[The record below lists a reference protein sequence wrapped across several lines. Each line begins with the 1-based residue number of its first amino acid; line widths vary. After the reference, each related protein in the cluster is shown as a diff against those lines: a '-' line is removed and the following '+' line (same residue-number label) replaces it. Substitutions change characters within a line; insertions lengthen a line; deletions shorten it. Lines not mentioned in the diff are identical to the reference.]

1 MRLLESPRLDL
12 MPGSIALVGSGEYL
26 PAMADLE
33 KSLIDDA
40 IALGKKSTYIQIPTA
55 AGRESQDRLDYWRAL
70 GKAQADK
77 LGVEQIFL
85 PIYNREGAL
94 NPVLADFIND
104 SALIYLSG
112 GDPHHLAESLRDTPV
127 WQSIVKNWNAGSSL
141 AGCSAGAM
149 VLSAH
154 VPNFRMLK
162 REPTPGLS
170 LLPAI
175 RVIPHF
181 NKFFKWIP
189 DSAATVLLHAPDD
202 QIVLGIDE
210 LTALVKR
217 PIDSQWQ
224 VHGEAKVHLLKGLPT
239 RAYSDGEKIDL
250 DLESP

>member
-1 MRLLESPRLDL
+1 
-12 MPGSIALVGSGEYL
+12 
-26 PAMADLE
+26 
-33 KSLIDDA
+33 
-40 IALGKKSTYIQIPTA
+40 
-55 AGRESQDRLDYWRAL
+55 
-70 GKAQADK
+70 
-77 LGVEQIFL
+77 
-85 PIYNREGAL
+85 
-94 NPVLADFIND
+94 
-104 SALIYLSG
+104 
-112 GDPHHLAESLRDTPV
+112 
-127 WQSIVKNWNAGSSL
+127 
-141 AGCSAGAM
+141 M

-170 LLPAI
+170 LLSDI

-202 QIVLGIDE
+202 QIVVGIDE